1 MTDLLDFKNFRA
13 TVKELERLLD
23 YVFIGAGLL
32 RSANDTVFIKRKE
45 PITSWIEQLLHA
57 DRIGDSKSKAYLL
70 SKIAILILDLQC
82 IEESRPELLAH
93 FQRKF
98 RKHTENEFWGLR
110 FEVDIASTL
119 AKKEI
124 LFTPGDRLPGGESAH
139 GDFVCGEAS
148 IECTSIH
155 ASKIK
160 RFNSYAEKIQRA
172 VRRKKNKAYCANNV
186 ALFLD
191 ITNICFERGFVG
203 DPIGDE
209 ELRSVLKD
217 ELSCCDYG
225 AIVASLWFFNEDGQL
240 QSARYQNLF
249 VREDSSQISAS
260 LRLLLDNDL
269 GLNQELPPL
278 TKVTWTND
286 Y

>member
-45 PITSWIEQLLHA
+45 PISSWIEQLLHA

-172 VRRKKNKAYCANNV
+172 VRRKKNKTYCANNV

-217 ELSCCDYG
+217 ELTCCDYG

-249 VREDSSQISAS
+249 VREDSGQISAS

-269 GLNQELPPL
+269 GLNQVLPPL
-278 TKVTWTND
+278 TKVTWTSD